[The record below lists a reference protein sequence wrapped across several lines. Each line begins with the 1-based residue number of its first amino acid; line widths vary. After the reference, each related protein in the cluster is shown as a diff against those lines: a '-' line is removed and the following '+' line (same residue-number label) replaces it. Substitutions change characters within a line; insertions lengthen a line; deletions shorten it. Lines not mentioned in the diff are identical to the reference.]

1 MISEAVK
8 SQARAKKALSENPAL
23 TDDRKKSKFAPKLIG
38 GIRWEVILSRMKSPG
53 YDLQQLLV
61 SYFFDGKSMYRIHSP
76 TTIRRYYAHT
86 LRTTS

>member
-8 SQARAKKALSENPAL
+8 SQARAKNAPSENPAL

-61 SYFFDGKSMYRIHSP
+61 SDISTSETQCRILSP
-76 TTIRRYYAHT
+76 TTIRKSFAHT

>member
-53 YDLQQLLV
+53 YDMQQLLV
-61 SYFFDGKSMYRIHSP
+61 SNFTIYESLCRIHSP
-76 TTIRRYYAHT
+76 TMIRKFFVHT